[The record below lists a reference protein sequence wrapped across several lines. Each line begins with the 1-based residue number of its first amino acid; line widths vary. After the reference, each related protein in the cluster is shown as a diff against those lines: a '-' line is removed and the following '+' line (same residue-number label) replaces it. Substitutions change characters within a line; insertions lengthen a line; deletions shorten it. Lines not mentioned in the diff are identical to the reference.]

1 MFNFLDS
8 PSFAAAVSDVQ
19 QFFPNGVHTH
29 HPALVKYYQV
39 EHCFYLLLILFLNLY
54 VLILSLFSFLSS
66 FISLLFNSSVPSLS
80 QVAMA
85 PSDHFNPFPI
95 DQDYSDLLSINQSN
109 MSPLTEDTCLV
120 LPSIHVS
127 SFSSP
132 TSSSSISYAPFVM
145 VLDAIVRAEFSITN
159 LQLVRLSSNMVEEV
173 CSCVDTQLKV
183 YVRVHTSSSLYI
195 AYNELH
201 VS

>member
-1 MFNFLDS
+1 MFNS
-8 PSFAAAVSDVQ
+8 SFPMES
-19 QFFPNGVHTH
+19 TH
-29 HPALVKYYQV
+29 ITQHWSNIIRLNTASICCLYFSLIYMYLFS
-39 EHCFYLLLILFLNLY
+39 HCFLFCLL
-54 VLILSLFSFLSS
+54 

-120 LPSIHVS
+120 LPSIHITS
-127 SFSSP
+127 SSSP
-132 TSSSSISYAPFVM
+132 TSSSSSSISYASFVM

>member
-1 MFNFLDS
+1 MFNS
-8 PSFAAAVSDVQ
+8 SFPMESSHITQHWSNIIRLNTASICCSLIYMYL
-19 QFFPNGVHTH
+19 FPYC
-29 HPALVKYYQV
+29 L
-39 EHCFYLLLILFLNLY
+39 
-54 VLILSLFSFLSS
+54 
-66 FISLLFNSSVPSLS
+66 FISLLFNISVPSLS

-173 CSCVDTQLKV
+173 CSCMDTQLKV
-183 YVRVHTSSSLYI
+183 CMGTYF
-195 AYNELH
+195 
-201 VS
+201 

>member
-39 EHCFYLLLILFLNLY
+39 EHCFYLLFLNLY
-54 VLILSLFSFLSS
+54 VLIPSLSFHQLIIQYFC
-66 FISLLFNSSVPSLS
+66 SLS

-95 DQDYSDLLSINQSN
+95 DQDYFDLLSINQSN

-183 YVRVHTSSSLYI
+183 CTGTYF
-195 AYNELH
+195 
-201 VS
+201 